1 MKFCLATAEN
11 LLVFLEII
19 RLSHHGHDV
28 INRSATFALIV
39 RCHTASTTSI
49 IIRHKSHF
57 LELVP
62 ELKKLQHS
70 LNSNLYRQIYTYSKF
85 ETPNNS
91 KYCCYSHWHAQ
102 YSCKWLTLH
111 VYNDNILLMFNSMTI
126 EHQSLWT
133 QVQSFLVLLNLVM
146 NFLKN
151 NKLCTNSHV
160 LYIKQ
165 NWGTSSIDLRQ

>member
-1 MKFCLATAEN
+1 MKFRLATAEN

-19 RLSHHGHDV
+19 RLSHHGRDV

-70 LNSNLYRQIYTYSKF
+70 LNGNLYQQIYLYSKF

-111 VYNDNILLMFNSMTI
+111 VYYSDNIANVQQYDYRTSKSM
-126 EHQSLWT
+126 
-133 QVQSFLVLLNLVM
+133 N
-146 NFLKN
+146 
-151 NKLCTNSHV
+151 
-160 LYIKQ
+160 
-165 NWGTSSIDLRQ
+165 TSSKLSSSLKLSYELSKK